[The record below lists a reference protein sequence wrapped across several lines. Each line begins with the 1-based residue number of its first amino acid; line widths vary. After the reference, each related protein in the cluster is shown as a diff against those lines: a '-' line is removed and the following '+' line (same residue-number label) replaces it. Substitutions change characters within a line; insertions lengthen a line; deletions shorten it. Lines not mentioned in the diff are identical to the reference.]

1 MQENDNQNEEV
12 TMEEEEAEVV
22 QPEGESEIE
31 LLRKRA
37 NLMGIKFHPMTGVKK
52 LKAQGLTENQIEE
65 QKNEVISVPS
75 SLSPGLQKLYG
86 GPPMSQEQ
94 YLRENDNQKRKNI
107 NRLVRIQIAC
117 MNPSKSEW
125 EGEIFSVGSAKLGT
139 FKKYIPFNSTDGWHV
154 PYILYEAL
162 KERKYTQF
170 YNAKGPRGEKIRKG
184 RLAPEFSI
192 QVLPPLTKEELQ
204 ELAQRQAL
212 ARTA

>member
-52 LKAQGLTENQIEE
+52 LKAKIDAKLTENTQGLTENQIEE

-125 EGEIFSVGSAKLGT
+125 EGEIFSVG
-139 FKKYIPFNSTDGWHV
+139 
-154 PYILYEAL
+154 
-162 KERKYTQF
+162 
-170 YNAKGPRGEKIRKG
+170 
-184 RLAPEFSI
+184 
-192 QVLPPLTKEELQ
+192 
-204 ELAQRQAL
+204 
-212 ARTA
+212 